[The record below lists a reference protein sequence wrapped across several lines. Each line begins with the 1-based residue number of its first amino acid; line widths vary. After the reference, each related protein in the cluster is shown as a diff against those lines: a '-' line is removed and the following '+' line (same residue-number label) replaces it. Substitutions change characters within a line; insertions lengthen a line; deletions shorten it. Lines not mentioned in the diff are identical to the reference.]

1 MRQPAYT
8 VTNWRY
14 WANVTCTHFSGG
26 EKSLMDLYDEGW
38 FSRANVLNILFG
50 GIKTWRK
57 HTKPV
62 RESLLEATRA
72 HKYVHM
78 TNQEIL
84 DRDFH
89 WSLIYPSMKG
99 DVVEAREDK
108 EEYTELGRLQKF
120 EKSEEDDEF

>member
-1 MRQPAYT
+1 
-8 VTNWRY
+8 
-14 WANVTCTHFSGG
+14 
-26 EKSLMDLYDEGW
+26 MDLYDEGW

-62 RESLLEATRA
+62 REGLLQATRE

>member
-1 MRQPAYT
+1 
-8 VTNWRY
+8 
-14 WANVTCTHFSGG
+14 
-26 EKSLMDLYDEGW
+26 
-38 FSRANVLNILFG
+38 
-50 GIKTWRK
+50 
-57 HTKPV
+57 
-62 RESLLEATRA
+62 
-72 HKYVHM
+72 M